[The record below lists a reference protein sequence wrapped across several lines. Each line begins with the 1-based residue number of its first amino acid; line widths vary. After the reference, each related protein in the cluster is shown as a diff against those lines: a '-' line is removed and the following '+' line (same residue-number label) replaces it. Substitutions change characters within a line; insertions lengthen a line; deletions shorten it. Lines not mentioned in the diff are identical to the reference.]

1 MTGQYSMDRTRLDKI
16 LVSATYFIFIEVDES
31 EEFLGAV
38 AKLRM

>member
-1 MTGQYSMDRTRLDKI
+1 MDRTRLDKI
-16 LVSATYFIFIEVDES
+16 LVSFIEVDEY